1 MSAPT
6 LSQHG
11 HTATSHLCSPSPWT
25 HGLLILPPEPPTPYS
40 TSYPP
45 PIYASTAPLT
55 QMNLKSRGKK
65 PGSREEDP
73 RKLTLPTSALCPE
86 KAGLGDLGKGGPKG
100 SILLCHPVQ
109 GLEGSPHLLL
119 SQPHQQP
126 IVLYPNLVDGL
137 TTALLE
143 PPLHLGHQVLK
154 TILGWIHQLQLR
166 AGEVS

>member
-1 MSAPT
+1 
-6 LSQHG
+6 
-11 HTATSHLCSPSPWT
+11 
-25 HGLLILPPEPPTPYS
+25 
-40 TSYPP
+40 
-45 PIYASTAPLT
+45 
-55 QMNLKSRGKK
+55 MNLKSRGKK
-65 PGSREEDP
+65 PGSRAEDP

-86 KAGLGDLGKGGPKG
+86 KAGPGDLGKGGPKG